1 MALNLGTATGRIRM
15 LYDNSGVNSAVR
27 DLDRLGGSA
36 DSVRGNLGK
45 VAAVAGAGAIAIAG
59 AFLYAGNKAI
69 QFEKQIS
76 AIGAVSGAT
85 KADLELLR
93 KKALQLGADTAFS
106 ASEAAMAMEELAK
119 AGVSLPDILNGAADA
134 AVALAA
140 AGGVSLPEAAI
151 LASDAM
157 ASFALSAADMM
168 DVADLIAGAAN
179 ASSIDMGQFGLSLKA
194 VGAVAHLVG
203 ISFADTAT
211 AIALMGKM
219 GIKGSD
225 AGTSLKT
232 MLMNLN
238 PSTKKQTTLMSEL
251 GIVTADGSNRF
262 FDAAGNAKGLADISQ
277 ILQDSLAGQTKQQKL
292 ATLETL
298 FGSDAIRAA
307 AILSDQGAAGFNN
320 MADAMGKVSA
330 ADVAKTR
337 LDNAAGAIEQLKGSA
352 ETLAITFG
360 TLLLPAIKR
369 LAQFLTEL
377 ANWLNGLD
385 PKWQKMIAFV
395 ALAAA
400 GFLAL
405 MAVIAGIGLAIMGL
419 GAASGFVTVFAV
431 VALIAAALVGLGFAF
446 KAAWNSSQAFR
457 TMLTTAFE
465 ALKGGFQ
472 KVVTALTPLIN
483 YVRNELMP
491 GLAKA
496 VQTAWQKFQPALVAM
511 TAFIETR
518 VKPAF
523 DKIAAAIQTAMPTI
537 VTIARFIGGVLMMAI
552 QNFGAMLGWL
562 IPKLLNIA
570 GPVFSFL
577 VGAIAMAIS
586 SIKTIGQ
593 VVSAVFNFIVGV
605 ITGVVGFLVSAW
617 NAITPPVIAAFNAVV
632 SAVKTAFGFVSGIV
646 SGVIDFF
653 ISAWN
658 AISAPVMAVFNLIV
672 SIIKLAFTIISAVI
686 AVGWAIISAIFSAV
700 YNFLVPPIVSAFNF
714 VVDAI
719 KAAFEFIKSAVSA
732 GWGIITAAFAAVYN
746 TIVPPVKSAFEFV
759 RNIISSVIDFVKPF
773 ISSALNAISGFFSS
787 HMNRAK
793 DTTSS
798 VWDSIK
804 SFFQAGV
811 ARIVAIADGI
821 RAIVD
826 KISNFF
832 GQLRDAASGGVG
844 SLISFVSGIP
854 GRIFSA
860 LGNIGSL
867 LYGAGRDV
875 IQGLLNGISN
885 MAGAVM
891 DKARGIANSVKDTI
905 MGALHIGS
913 PSRVMMEIG
922 GWTGEGLAIGLENS
936 QTKIVRAAE
945 LAAMAARNSMA
956 QLPTDFSGSVRTG
969 TLSAAAGIAPSSS
982 SSGQVTTSTN
992 YQIPITVNAP
1002 QNMSPNDVG
1011 TAVAR
1016 RVVLGL
1022 AGAGAS
1028 L

>member
-1 MALNLGTATGRIRM
+1 MAFNLGTATGRIRM
-15 LYDNSGVNSAVR
+15 LYDNSGVSSAVR
-27 DLDRLGGSA
+27 DLERLGGSA

-203 ISFADTAT
+203 ISFGDTAA

-307 AILSDQGAAGFNN
+307 AILSEQGAAGFNN

-369 LAQFLTEL
+369 LAELLTQL
-377 ANWLNGLD
+377 SNWLLGLD

-472 KVVTALTPLIN
+472 KVITALTPLIN

-537 VTIARFIGGVLMMAI
+537 MTIARFIGGVLMMAI

-577 VGAIAMAIS
+577 VSAIAMAIS

-593 VVSAVFNFIVGV
+593 VVSSVFSFIVGV
-605 ITGVVGFLVSAW
+605 ITGVVGFLAAVW
-617 NAITPPVIAAFNAVV
+617 GVIGPPV
-632 SAVKTAFGFVSGIV
+632 T
-646 SGVIDFF
+646 
-653 ISAWN
+653 
-658 AISAPVMAVFNLIV
+658 AVFNLII
-672 SIIKLAFTIISAVI
+672 SIIRLAFNIITAVI
-686 AVGWAIISAIFSAV
+686 AVGWAIISAIFSA
-700 YNFLVPPIVSAFNF
+700 L
-714 VVDAI
+714 
-719 KAAFEFIKSAVSA
+719 
-732 GWGIITAAFAAVYN
+732 YN

-787 HMNRAK
+787 HMGSAK
-793 DTTSS
+793 STVSS

-832 GQLRDAASGGVG
+832 GQLRNAASGGVG

-891 DKARGIANSVKDTI
+891 GKAREIANSVKDTI

-913 PSRVMMEIG
+913 PSRVMIEIG
-922 GWTGEGLAIGLENS
+922 GWTGEGLAIGLEES